1 MISRSWEA
9 EVVKRFFR
17 RLLARQPR
25 TPEGVPSQCPVCAAV
40 ICLEPTGSLGEATC
54 PYCQRR
60 LWFVQVF
67 PHGLY
72 YPDEEV
78 SLVKRQKIAVVLTK
92 WAAKTRQGTLA
103 VDDLD
108 SMELVEI
115 VMEMEQILGVS
126 LTEEAVREMKS
137 LADLIDYFVRECPD

>member
-1 MISRSWEA
+1 
-9 EVVKRFFR
+9 VKRFFR
-17 RLLARQPR
+17 RLWPRQPR
-25 TPEGVPSQCPVCAAV
+25 TPEGVPSQCPLCAAV
-40 ICLEPTGSLGEATC
+40 ICLEPTGSFGEATC
-54 PYCQRR
+54 PYCQGR

-72 YPDEEV
+72 YPDAEV
-78 SLVKRQKIAVVLTK
+78 SAAKRQKIAAVVTK
-92 WAAKTRQGTLA
+92 WAATSRQRALA

-108 SMELVEI
+108 SVELVAF
-115 VMEMEQILGVS
+115 VMEMEQMLGVR